1 MILPVLEKIEDTP
14 ILQTQIR
21 VIRQHGP
28 KWQLEKRVQSSTTR
42 INRRDPGRGQDNM
55 LLFRMLTDIFQEGR
69 FSGTRQKN
77 RLPCVRNQA
86 QGILKFQV
94 IGI

>member
-1 MILPVLEKIEDTP
+1 
-14 ILQTQIR
+14 
-21 VIRQHGP
+21 
-28 KWQLEKRVQSSTTR
+28 
-42 INRRDPGRGQDNM
+42 M

-69 FSGTRQKN
+69 LSGTRLTRQEN